1 MAELSMEAR
10 MLAEAREKALKD
22 INSIRGEAMREGKR
36 EGIKEGK
43 REGIR
48 EGIKKGIKE
57 GKLED
62 AKMMLME
69 GLDLKLIIKITGLT
83 ESEVLELKSEL
94 NEQ

>member
-1 MAELSMEAR
+1 VEGMAELSMEAR

-36 EGIKEGK
+36 EGIKEG
-43 REGIR
+43 
-48 EGIKKGIKE
+48 IKKGIKE
-57 GKLED
+57 GKRED

-83 ESEVLELKSEL
+83 ESEVLELKDEI
-94 NEQ
+94 N